1 MPKNRKISK
10 GSNIEDN
17 ISFDSVST
25 TASTRDLCAPKNAF
39 TNLKKTSNPTYYS
52 NINLCIN
59 DDSIKHTEHST
70 IIDKMNDCLVD
81 VSVVDGFK
89 DTPAMKTAR
98 RNPVTGNGILC
109 ENNKSKKMINNKY
122 NRKGNIFTTGHPYY
136 GCLIYTHL

>member
-1 MPKNRKISK
+1 MNDFFKLKQTKKLANISE

-17 ISFDSVST
+17 ISIDSVST
-25 TASTRDLCAPKNAF
+25 TASTRDIRVPKNAF
-39 TNLKKTSNPTYYS
+39 TNLKTSNPTYYS

-70 IIDKMNDCLVD
+70 ITDKMNDCLVD

-89 DTPAMKTAR
+89 DTPAMKTPR

-109 ENNKSKKMINNKY
+109 ENNKSKKMINNKLY
-122 NRKGNIFTTGHPYY
+122 RKGNQSALY
-136 GCLIYTHL
+136 

>member
-1 MPKNRKISK
+1 MMNDFFEPFANITE

-25 TASTRDLCAPKNAF
+25 TASTRDIRAPNAF
-39 TNLKKTSNPTYYS
+39 TNLKTSNPTYYS
-52 NINLCIN
+52 KINLCIN

-70 IIDKMNDCLVD
+70 ITDKMNDCLVD

-109 ENNKSKKMINNKY
+109 ENNKSKKMINNKLY
-122 NRKGNIFTTGHPYY
+122 RKGNRNYFAFYSRYILT
-136 GCLIYTHL
+136 